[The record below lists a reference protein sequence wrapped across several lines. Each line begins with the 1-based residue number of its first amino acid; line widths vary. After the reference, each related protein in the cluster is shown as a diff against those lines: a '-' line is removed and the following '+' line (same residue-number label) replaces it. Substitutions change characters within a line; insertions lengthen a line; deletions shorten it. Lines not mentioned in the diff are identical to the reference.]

1 VNKPS
6 SGAEA
11 AGLSATLGRLLTPEF
26 RADPREAGTAVPEE
40 SGFSNRDPIRVIRV
54 AGRNRVSI
62 DGVEYRSPEEIADL
76 RLREQAR
83 RILAQAEKFR
93 RSPD

>member
-40 SGFSNRDPIRVIRV
+40 
-54 AGRNRVSI
+54 
-62 DGVEYRSPEEIADL
+62 IADL